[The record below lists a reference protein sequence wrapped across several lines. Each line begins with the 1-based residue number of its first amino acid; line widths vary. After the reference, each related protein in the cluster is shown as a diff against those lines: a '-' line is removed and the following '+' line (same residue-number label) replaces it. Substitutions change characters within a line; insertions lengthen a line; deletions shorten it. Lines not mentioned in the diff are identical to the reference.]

1 MKSEYRKGSHTVT
14 RLTCHLVWATKYRY
28 QVLRGDVQVRC
39 RELLIQ
45 ICEAEGVEILKGV
58 ISSDHV
64 HMHIEYAPKTSLSM
78 LLKQMKGRTSRKLQQ
93 EFPKLDQLI
102 PQYHIASY
110 LGISQ
115 TQLSRIRNQIKTK
128 K

>member
-14 RLTCHLVWATKYRY
+14 RMTCHLVWATKYRY

-45 ICEAEGVEILKGV
+45 ICDAEGVEILKGV

-93 EFPKLDQLI
+93 ESQNYRKDIGENIFGLMDMV
-102 PQYHIASY
+102 
-110 LGISQ
+110 LGAQGI
-115 TQLSRIRNQIKTK
+115 
-128 K
+128 